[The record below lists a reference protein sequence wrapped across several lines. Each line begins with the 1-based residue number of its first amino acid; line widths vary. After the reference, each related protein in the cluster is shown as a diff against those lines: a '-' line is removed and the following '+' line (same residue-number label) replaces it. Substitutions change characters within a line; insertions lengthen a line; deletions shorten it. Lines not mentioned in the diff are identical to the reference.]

1 MEENTFIILPAYILG
16 EAVGLS
22 SMFFLREKN
31 LPNGDLERERFPS
44 GVPSFGKVL
53 PDLEIKLVYY
63 QTQSPVKQLN
73 IVSNKAADNTVVRS
87 SIID

>member
-1 MEENTFIILPAYILG
+1 MTEERKYGGNYFYNLPVYILG

-22 SMFFLREKN
+22 STFFLREKN

-63 QTQSPVKQLN
+63 QTQSPQAIKYCKQQ
-73 IVSNKAADNTVVRS
+73 SRR
-87 SIID
+87 